1 MSLVQKTI
9 MTFYIHLL
17 LGSTALGVV
26 NRSGHLAD
34 TRFFGFFGG
43 SCLVFHLSLLL
54 LCAIHVCAFKSCC
67 ICCVFL
73 VLSCLLNKR
82 SRKERAIKN
91 GQSRDTGNIGQTR
104 PGTKTKLNEK
114 VSITDH
120 TKNTEGEP
128 NGS

>member
-1 MSLVQKTI
+1 
-9 MTFYIHLL
+9 
-17 LGSTALGVV
+17 
-26 NRSGHLAD
+26 
-34 TRFFGFFGG
+34 
-43 SCLVFHLSLLL
+43 
-54 LCAIHVCAFKSCC
+54 
-67 ICCVFL
+67 
-73 VLSCLLNKR
+73 LNKR